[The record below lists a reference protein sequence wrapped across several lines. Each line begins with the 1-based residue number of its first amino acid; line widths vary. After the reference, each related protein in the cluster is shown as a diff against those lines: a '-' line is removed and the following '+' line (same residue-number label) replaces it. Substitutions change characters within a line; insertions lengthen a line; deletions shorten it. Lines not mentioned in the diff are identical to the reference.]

1 MSASKMKTLA
11 DVMERARV
19 NEVEGAVLPKLLD
32 TYPDCLETEWK
43 NYTTASHREMID
55 TVKQWMFEAEDTD
68 LTDSDSD
75 ADAPAPP
82 TRSHCGGK
90 SVPQRLLPTVQAKQ
104 PRGKPLDFILGRA
117 AEYKRVQGGEH
128 VKDNLIKALVTTHR
142 IRIGDDHSK
151 ITSTSDP
158 ECFKFASKRLQELTQ
173 DLPDPD
179 EDSQFEFDSDTE
191 AEAEGLA
198 CGGGSPSAFDLN
210 AQGSQECE
218 LGCEDEISDS
228 DQNAQELQPFELN
241 EDDEISASDLSC
253 IPSFQ
258 LDVDFSTIEQP
269 TAAEPERD
277 SATVLGAQPEPN
289 ETLTLP
295 DRLSKDTGFKEATET
310 VVRVASAQGKFK
322 EIVNVLTGTQKRGWN
337 VVASLAKT
345 LDGVSPQ
352 FVKDCTSRISKRSR
366 AVSGRPATSLGS
378 NTARQFER
386 ASRAPAG
393 FFSTSSLEPAN
404 EQDYLDYEAP
414 SPATR
419 LAADIATIHVS
430 ADPQTQRVVIDLT
443 GDN

>member
-1 MSASKMKTLA
+1 MSESKMKTLA

-19 NEVEGAVLPKLLD
+19 SEVEGEVLNKLLD
-32 TYPDCLETEWK
+32 RYPETLETEWK
-43 NYTTASHREMID
+43 NYTTETHREMIE
-55 TVKQWMFEAEDTD
+55 TVKQWMFEAEDAD
-68 LTDSDSD
+68 ITDSDSD
-75 ADAPAPP
+75 GDAPAPP

-117 AEYKRVQGGEH
+117 AEYKKVEGGEH
-128 VKDNLIKALVTTHR
+128 VKDNLIKALVTTNR

-158 ECFKFASKRLQELTQ
+158 ECFKFARERLQELTK
-173 DLPDPD
+173 DLPDPDEADTD

-191 AEAEGLA
+191 AEAEGFA

-210 AQGSQECE
+210 AQGSQELE
-218 LGCEDEISDS
+218 LAELSDS
-228 DQNAQELQPFELN
+228 DLPSLPQGEFEPRDQELQRL
-241 EDDEISASDLSC
+241 ALSLE
-253 IPSFQ
+253 SNTSEKATGT
-258 LDVDFSTIEQP
+258 D
-269 TAAEPERD
+269 TATAPAAPD
-277 SATVLGAQPEPN
+277 AP
-289 ETLTLP
+289 TLP

-322 EIVNVLTGTQKRGWN
+322 EIVNVLTGSQKRGWN

-352 FVKDCTSRISKRSR
+352 FVADCTRRISKRSR
-366 AVSGRPATSLGS
+366 AASGRPANSLAS
-378 NTARQFER
+378 STARQFER

-393 FFSTSSLEPAN
+393 FFSTSNLEPGN